1 MVTSINP
8 STARAVPEKGR
19 ATAKRKKSSEPKPPV
34 GPRFRLLPLTM
45 TMLGLL
51 LIIKTNDIYF
61 TTQELRSL
69 LVANA
74 VAEEKAEEGHGDEA
88 KEEGGHGDEKKEEG
102 HGDGGEKDKPK
113 PPAPPKVS
121 ESEIKA
127 LKKLEEQT
135 KYNQI
140 ELDLLHNLAK
150 RRDELDAREKE
161 LAIKSKVLE
170 STEQRINTR
179 IEEMQTMQTEVKAL
193 IETYKSQQDADVR
206 SLVKIYENMKP
217 SSAAAIFNDLDMPI
231 LLSVIDKM
239 SERKVSPVLAAM
251 SPVKAKEVT
260 EELAELRKTK
270 PVPAAAGTAP

>member
-8 STARAVPEKGR
+8 SAARAVPEKGR
-19 ATAKRKKSSEPKPPV
+19 AAAKRKGNIESKPPV

-51 LIIKTNDIYF
+51 LVLKTNDIYF

-74 VAEEKAEEGHGDEA
+74 VAEDKAEAGHADEA

-102 HGDGGEKDKPK
+102 HGDGKEKEAPKKPE
-113 PPAPPKVS
+113 PPKIS
-121 ESEIKA
+121 ESEVRA
-127 LKKLEEQT
+127 LRKLEEQT

-170 STEQRINTR
+170 STEQRINKR
-179 IEEMQTMQTEVKAL
+179 IEEMQAMQAEVKGL

-217 SSAAAIFNDLDMPI
+217 ASAAAIFNELDMPI

-260 EELAELRKTK
+260 EELAELRKAK
-270 PVPAAAGTAP
+270 PVPTSAGTAP